1 MLANA
6 TVQQSGTKL
15 HVNHGND
22 SNLFVEF
29 FMEAEYQG
37 HESEVAGH
45 PVYKDVPYISIVF
58 AGDSTKKVVRPV
70 KVNDQDGAPSDL
82 QRFSAQWDRFQKGEE
97 QSADGWKLREW
108 PAVSRSL
115 CKTLEQMNIFTVE
128 QLAGLTDTALSF
140 LGAREW
146 REKARAALEIAGN
159 SAAATKF
166 AAENQHLKDELESLR
181 STVSQLSNQLQKKQ
195 DSK

>member
-6 TVQQSGTKL
+6 TVQQSGAQL
-15 HVNHGND
+15 HVQHGND

-37 HESEVAGH
+37 HESDVAGH

-70 KVNDQDGAPSDL
+70 KLNDTDGTPSDL
-82 QRFSAQWDRFQKGEE
+82 QRFSAQWERFQKGEE
-97 QSADGWKLREW
+97 QAQDGWRLREW

-115 CKTLEQMNIFTVE
+115 CKTLEAMNIFTVE
-128 QLAGLTDTALSF
+128 QLAGLTDTGLGF

-146 REKARAALEIAGN
+146 REKAKAALALAN
-159 SAAATKF
+159 NTAAATKF
-166 AAENQHLKDELESLR
+166 AAENEHLKNELDSLR
-181 STVSQLSNQLQKKQ
+181 STVQQLSDQLQKKQ
-195 DSK
+195 QGK